1 MKLNRQWLH
10 TFATLVDVGQFTE
23 TAARLHMTQPGVSQH
38 IRKLEQQLGQALLIR
53 IGKRF
58 ELTHAGTVLYQHC
71 QTLAAEEQRLQQALL
86 QDNPEAGPCR
96 FAMSGTLANQLYP
109 LFLQRQQ
116 AFPALSV
123 AVESAP
129 DQRILHLLEQDEV
142 DLGIVAEPLTQAQSQ
157 ARFHSEKIGEE
168 TLCLVFPAAPDTSP
182 LSEALLT
189 ETGLIDHPN
198 ARRYLD
204 SVLLDLPF
212 SLQPDTLPVHGYIN
226 QLSQILLPVSLGLG
240 FTVLPESTILE
251 SPYSKGLSILHR
263 TVNVREPLYLVRKR
277 HRELA
282 SRYPWFIDCIRQTLQ
297 RS

>member
-10 TFATLVDVGQFTE
+10 TFATLIDVGQFTE

-38 IRKLEQQLGQALLIR
+38 IRKLEQQLGQALLVR
-53 IGKRF
+53 TGKKF

-71 QTLAAEEQRLQQALL
+71 QALLAEEKRLQQALL

-109 LFLQRQQ
+109 LFLQRQL
-116 AFPALSV
+116 AHPGLGVS
-123 AVESAP
+123 VESAP
-129 DQRILHLLEQDEV
+129 DQRVLQLLTQDEV
-142 DLGIVAEPLTQAQSQ
+142 ELGIVTEPPAQS
-157 ARFHSEKIGEE
+157 RFHRERIGEE
-168 TLCLVFPAAPDTSP
+168 TLCLVFPATQSKSG
-182 LSEALLT
+182 LSEALLS
-189 ETGLIDHPN
+189 ETGFIDHPN

-212 SLQPDTLPVHGYIN
+212 SIPHDSLPVRGYIN
-226 QLSQILLPVSLGLG
+226 QLSQILLPVSLGIG

-251 SPYSKGLSILHR
+251 SPYAQDLRILHR
-263 TVNVREPLYLVRKR
+263 SVNIREPLYLVWKR

-282 SRYPWFIDCIRQTLQ
+282 TRYSWFIDCIRQTLQ
-297 RS
+297 SS

>member
-10 TFATLVDVGQFTE
+10 TFATLVEVGQFTE

-38 IRKLEQQLGQALLIR
+38 IRKLEQQVGQALLVR
-53 IGKRF
+53 TGKKF
-58 ELTHAGTVLYQHC
+58 ELTHAGTVLYQHS
-71 QTLAAEEQRLQQALL
+71 QALMAEEKRLQQSLS

-109 LFLQRQQ
+109 LFVQRQLEY
-116 AFPALSV
+116 PGLV
-123 AVESAP
+123 VGVESAP
-129 DQRILHLLEQDEV
+129 DQRVLHLLEMDEI
-142 DLGIVAEPLTQAQSQ
+142 DLGIVTEPPAQ
-157 ARFHSEKIGEE
+157 ARFHRERIGEE
-168 TLCLVFPAAPDTSP
+168 TLCLVFPATQPKSE
-182 LSEALLT
+182 LSQALLAK
-189 ETGLIDHPN
+189 TGFIDHPN

-212 SLQPDTLPVHGYIN
+212 SIPHDSLPVRGYIN

-251 SPYSKGLSILHR
+251 SPYVQDLRILHR
-263 TVNVREPLYLVRKR
+263 SINAREPLYLIRKR

-282 SRYPWFIDCIRQTLQ
+282 SRYTWFIDCIRQTLQ
-297 RS
+297 SS

>member
-10 TFATLVDVGQFTE
+10 TFATLVGVGQFTE

-38 IRKLEQQLGQALLIR
+38 IRKLEQQLGQALLVR
-53 IGKRF
+53 TGKKF

-71 QTLAAEEQRLQQALL
+71 QRLMTEEKHLQQALL
-86 QDNPEAGPCR
+86 QDNPKAGPCR

-109 LFLQRQQ
+109 LFVQRQL
-116 AFPALSV
+116 AHPGLV
-123 AVESAP
+123 VGVESAP
-129 DQRILHLLEQDEV
+129 DQRVLHLLEQDEV
-142 DLGIVAEPLTQAQSQ
+142 ELGIVTEPPAQ
-157 ARFHSEKIGEE
+157 ARFHSERVGEE
-168 TLCLVFPAAPDTSP
+168 TLCLVFPATQSEST
-182 LSEALLT
+182 LSQALLT
-189 ETGLIDHPN
+189 ETGFIDHPN

-212 SLQPDTLPVHGYIN
+212 SMPHDSLPARGYIN

-251 SPYSKGLSILHR
+251 SPYAQDLRILHR
-263 TVNVREPLYLVRKR
+263 SVNAREPLYLVRKR

-282 SRYPWFIDCIRQTLQ
+282 SRYSWFTDCIRQTLQ
-297 RS
+297 SS